1 MISILPSLTRP
12 NRIRLAALAA
22 AILLGAGGIVFAQ
35 IEGGDRGI
43 APIDSTSSYEVGG
56 VTVDVSG
63 KDADAARLG
72 GWRLA
77 QRKGWKLLWSRT
89 NGQPVSAAPG
99 LSDSTLDSIVAGI
112 VVENEQVSQK
122 RYIATLGV
130 LFDRARTGQL
140 LGAHGDGIRSPPMLV
155 IPVMWSG
162 ATPTSF
168 ETRTEWQR
176 AWARF
181 RPGGSP
187 IDYVR
192 PVGTGGDPLL
202 LNVAQT
208 GRPGRG
214 WWRMILDQFG
224 AADVIVPEVA
234 IERSWPGGPVVG
246 RFTARHG
253 PDDGILERF
262 TLRAPNGDALA
273 AMMDEGVRR
282 MDEIYSNALR
292 SGRLRADP
300 SLVIA
305 EEPEELSD
313 DEFAAE
319 SMAEDVSTTA
329 MAYNVQVETADV
341 AALNGAE
348 ATLRGVPGVRSV
360 DTASLAL
367 GGTSVL
373 RVAFEGE
380 LAALRV
386 ALQTRG
392 WRVDEGPGTL
402 RIRRAAPP
410 AGSGGSPQQ

>member
-1 MISILPSLTRP
+1 MLG
-12 NRIRLAALAA
+12 AV
-22 AILLGAGGIVFAQ
+22 LLGVGSMVLAQ

-56 VTVDVSG
+56 VAVDVFG
-63 KDADAARLG
+63 KDADSARMA

-89 NGQPVSAAPG
+89 NGQPVAAAPS

-112 VVENEQVSQK
+112 VVEDEEIGPR
-122 RYIATLGV
+122 RYIARLGV

-140 LGAHGDGIRSPPMLV
+140 LGAHGDGQRSPPMLV

-168 ETRTEWQR
+168 ETRNEWQR

-192 PVGTGGDPLL
+192 PIGTGSDPLL
-202 LNVAQT
+202 LNVAQA

-224 AADVIVPEVA
+224 AADVIVPEA
-234 IERSWPGGPVVG
+234 TIERSWPGGPVTG

-253 PDDGILERF
+253 PDDHVLGSF
-262 TLRAPNGDALA
+262 TLRAPNGDALP

-282 MDEIYSNALR
+282 IDEIYSHALR
-292 SGRLRADP
+292 TGLLKADP
-300 SLVIA
+300 TLVID

-313 DEFAAE
+313 EEFANESVAE
-319 SMAEDVSTTA
+319 ISPTA
-329 MAYNVQVETADV
+329 VFYNVQVETPDA
-341 AALNGAE
+341 AALGGAE
-348 ATLRGVPGVRSV
+348 ASLRGVPGVRAV
-360 DTASLAL
+360 ETTSLAL

-373 RVAFEGE
+373 SVGFEGE
-380 LAALRV
+380 ISALRV
-386 ALQTRG
+386 ALQARG

-402 RIRRAAPP
+402 RIRRAAPAAPPAAAP
-410 AGSGGSPQQ
+410 AGTPPPAPSGGNSQ

>member
-1 MISILPSLTRP
+1 M
-12 NRIRLAALAA
+12 
-22 AILLGAGGIVFAQ
+22 LLGAGGIAFAQ
-35 IEGGDRGI
+35 IEGGERGI

-56 VTVDVSG
+56 VAVDVSG
-63 KDADAARLG
+63 KDADAARSG
-72 GWRLA
+72 GWRVA

-89 NGQPVSAAPG
+89 NGQPISAAPG

-112 VVENEQVSQK
+112 VVENEQIGPK

-140 LGAHGDGIRSPPMLV
+140 LGSHGQAVRSPPVLV
-155 IPVMWSG
+155 IPVLWSG

-168 ETRTEWQR
+168 ETRNPWQ
-176 AWARF
+176 ASWARF

-192 PVGTGGDPLL
+192 PIGTGGDPLL
-202 LNVAQT
+202 LNVSQAR
-208 GRPGRG
+208 RPGRG

-224 AADVIVPEVA
+224 AADVIVPEVSL
-234 IERSWPGGPVVG
+234 ERSWPGGPVIG

-253 PDDGILERF
+253 PDSRILDRF
-262 TLRAPNGDALA
+262 TLRAASGDALP

-282 MDEIYSNALR
+282 MDEIYSRALR
-292 SGRLRADP
+292 DGRLRADP

-313 DEFAAE
+313 EAFASETMAEEVSLTAVAYNIQVDTADAAALGAAE
-319 SMAEDVSTTA
+319 ASLRSVP
-329 MAYNVQVETADV
+329 
-341 AALNGAE
+341 G
-348 ATLRGVPGVRSV
+348 LRGV

-367 GGTSVL
+367 GGVSVL
-373 RVAFEGE
+373 RVSFEGE
-380 LAALRV
+380 LSALRI
-386 ALQTRG
+386 ALQARG
-392 WRVDEGPGTL
+392 WQVDEGPGTL

-410 AGSGGSPQQ
+410 PPAPAATGSSPQQ